1 MGINEEQ
8 MLDLVE
14 FSSDEE
20 GETEEAGSRNVT
32 F

>member
-20 GETEEAGSRNVT
+20 GETGEAGVGN
-32 F
+32 